1 MAPRFFPQKSK
12 ILEKSNVD
20 HTVVVVLEMFAYIKL
35 FGKSGYWESTR
46 SVIMLLMLLVD
57 LIWGIYADSEGKDIQ
72 ITKQSKNFSRINM
85 VTTFALPP
93 FGRRALL
100 RAPRCFKPASNSS
113 IFASPALKHNGS
125 KKFAHS
131 FASIESRKKHNLTW
145 SKQVSWPL
153 PAAPSDSALGTS
165 WGHHSVFERHF
176 LCRHATVAPAV
187 SEFQPTQ
194 TTSASF
200 VSCVQSGLHT
210 KSCYNSNLQG
220 VGANHPWSLEVR
232 NWICTGNRL
241 RTTPKW

>member
-1 MAPRFFPQKSK
+1 MR
-12 ILEKSNVD
+12 
-20 HTVVVVLEMFAYIKL
+20 
-35 FGKSGYWESTR
+35 
-46 SVIMLLMLLVD
+46 LLRIDTLSDNASCRLVD

-72 ITKQSKNFSRINM
+72 SQNRQNFSRINM
-85 VTTFALPP
+85 VTTFAVPP

-125 KKFAHS
+125 KRFAHS
-131 FASIESRKKHNLTW
+131 FASIESRKNPNLTW

-153 PAAPSDSALGTS
+153 PGAPSDSALGTS

-200 VSCVQSGLHT
+200 VSCAQSGLHT
-210 KSCYNSNLQG
+210 KTCYNSNLQG
-220 VGANHPWSLEVR
+220 FGANHPWSVEVR

-241 RTTPKW
+241 LTLTCHHFCYWFLSLFFQSRSVNNFTTFNSESWLFWSMSLFSH